1 MGIEVSDQPGRIA
14 HRALALVLVATI
26 LVYANSLGGDFV
38 WDDIPIVV
46 ENPQNRHGIDLF
58 ATLTQADTAFADE
71 RTPYYR
77 PLNRLIYLIEYRI
90 FRGNA
95 TGFHAVSVVLH
106 AANAGLV
113 LIIGWHVFGRM
124 APALLAALLFGLHPI
139 NAEAVNFISGRNNLL
154 ATFFAL
160 SAFLAFRRAD
170 QRHRPLWTIAAA
182 MLFLLGLLAK
192 ETALMLLGVLQ
203 FYDLALGVPLRR
215 ALVSRFVA
223 LLPLSLIACLYWV
236 IRTGVL
242 AGETWAPPVRVD
254 LFARLTDNIY
264 IIPKYLGLVFYPSG
278 LSIYHVVPPGWR
290 SGQIWIY
297 PVLVTLA
304 GAAAWAVYRG
314 GQASRLGLLWMA
326 MNYVPIS
333 NLVPIP
339 SAPIAERYLYLP
351 LIGLWWVAAD
361 LWGHMESRTLF
372 QLASRTVAALLL
384 LILSWVTV
392 QRNKVWHDEISLF
405 SDVATNQPDVAF
417 GHYNLGNAYLA
428 SRDMDRAKYAWEAAV
443 IAHPTHSLAL
453 NQLGN
458 LHLLGNRLGQAESFY
473 QRAVEANPANAEAQY
488 NLAQLYERTG
498 QPERALEHY
507 QLFIE
512 RAPRNYEAMMPAI
525 REKIRRQ

>member
-1 MGIEVSDQPGRIA
+1 
-14 HRALALVLVATI
+14 
-26 LVYANSLGGDFV
+26 
-38 WDDIPIVV
+38 
-46 ENPQNRHGIDLF
+46 
-58 ATLTQADTAFADE
+58 
-71 RTPYYR
+71 
-77 PLNRLIYLIEYRI
+77 
-90 FRGNA
+90 
-95 TGFHAVSVVLH
+95 
-106 AANAGLV
+106 
-113 LIIGWHVFGRM
+113 
-124 APALLAALLFGLHPI
+124 
-139 NAEAVNFISGRNNLL
+139 
-154 ATFFAL
+154 
-160 SAFLAFRRAD
+160 
-170 QRHRPLWTIAAA
+170 
-182 MLFLLGLLAK
+182 
-192 ETALMLLGVLQ
+192 
-203 FYDLALGVPLRR
+203 
-215 ALVSRFVA
+215 
-223 LLPLSLIACLYWV
+223 
-236 IRTGVL
+236 
-242 AGETWAPPVRVD
+242 
-254 LFARLTDNIY
+254 
-264 IIPKYLGLVFYPSG
+264 VFYPSG